1 MESLSSISS
10 SAAPATGHQ
19 PRRCKPNKPF
29 ICAKLLLAAVG
40 IAVVGGTVVLGL
52 INAQQLRAQ
61 SAPSASSPAPSFEVA
76 SVRRGGPHEPDSI
89 HFLPGRLVA
98 RNQIMLMIIGLAYG
112 RDFGD
117 FGFRPLRHDR
127 IVGGPDWIRPG
138 QFSYGEGYD
147 IEAKMDDSLAAK
159 FGNRECG
166 PAFAHGRC
174 AYRQTMMLMLQSLLS
189 DRFKLQVR
197 HETREGPVYAL
208 VVAEGGSKLS
218 TCSLPFS
225 STDTAAL
232 PPRPSPCP
240 PGKRCVEGCM
250 PTSVLADRL
259 SFDVPE
265 LRPVLDQTGLNGSF
279 NVKLQFGQA
288 NIADETE
295 SDGSNP
301 GIASPPPV
309 GSVGP
314 SLFKA
319 VQLQLGLKLKPT
331 KGPVETL
338 VIEYIER
345 PSEN

>member
-1 MESLSSISS
+1 
-10 SAAPATGHQ
+10 
-19 PRRCKPNKPF
+19 
-29 ICAKLLLAAVG
+29 
-40 IAVVGGTVVLGL
+40 
-52 INAQQLRAQ
+52 
-61 SAPSASSPAPSFEVA
+61 
-76 SVRRGGPHEPDSI
+76 
-89 HFLPGRLVA
+89 
-98 RNQIMLMIIGLAYG
+98 MIIGLAYG
-112 RDFGD
+112 CDFGD
-117 FGFRPLRHDR
+117 FGFRPLRPNF

-174 AYRQTMMLMLQSLLS
+174 AYRQTMMLMLQSLLA

-197 HETREGPVYAL
+197 HETKEGPMYAL

-225 STDTAAL
+225 SRDTAAI

-265 LRPVLDQTGLNGSF
+265 LRPVIDQTGLNGSF

-301 GIASPPPV
+301 GMASPPPI

-338 VIEYIER
+338 VIEHIER